1 MADEAGEISN
11 MFKSKALNK
20 LDSRIVWMKILHSVL
35 DSELEQSTNW

>member
-11 MFKSKALNK
+11 MFKNKALNK
-20 LDSRIVWMKILHSVL
+20 LDSRIAWMKILHSVL